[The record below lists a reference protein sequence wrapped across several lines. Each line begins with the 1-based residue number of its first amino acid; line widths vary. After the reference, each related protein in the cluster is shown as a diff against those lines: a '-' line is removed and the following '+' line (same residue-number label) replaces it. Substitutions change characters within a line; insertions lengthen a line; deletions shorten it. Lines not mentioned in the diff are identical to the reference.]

1 MRLDVL
7 FGARD
12 FRVRRRRARG
22 ERGQRDDRNRR
33 RRCGSFHNVPD
44 SSARASAAMRRERER
59 DRQSCQ
65 LSKTARESRGGTGT
79 HELVTFSKIQG
90 LLENTRANT
99 LNDERVVNRPISR
112 FYPI

>member
-90 LLENTRANT
+90 LLENMPKNT
-99 LNDERVVNRPISR
+99 QLETAFFHSPRRRKNI
-112 FYPI
+112 